1 VTIMVLPREEVTGR
15 VAFDEEGYRGV
26 LMPAQ
31 RGSIAVLA
39 RGAVNVDDGVS
50 EALAAIHDL
59 D

>member
-1 VTIMVLPREEVTGR
+1 VTIMVLPREEVAAR
-15 VAFDEEGYRGV
+15 VAFDEGGYRGV
-26 LMPAQ
+26 LVPAQ

-39 RGAVNVDDGVS
+39 RGAADVDEVVS